1 MIIIYKGEYDENRDN
16 RAYPESILDE
26 DRSG

>member
-1 MIIIYKGEYDENRDN
+1 MIIIYKGEYDENRDY

-26 DRSG
+26 DRGG